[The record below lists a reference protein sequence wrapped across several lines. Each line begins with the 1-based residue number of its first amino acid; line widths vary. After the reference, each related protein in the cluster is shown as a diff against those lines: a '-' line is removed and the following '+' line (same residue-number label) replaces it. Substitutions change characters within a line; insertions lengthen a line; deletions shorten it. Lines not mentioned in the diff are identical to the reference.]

1 MLKLAVV
8 ALFTSGCGLLVS
20 EDTAV
25 HAARNAGLTD
35 VVVTDTHVFFA
46 GFAGCARDDAAG
58 FDVSGVNPN
67 GQRVEVTVCCGAVLK
82 GCTVRY

>member
-1 MLKLAVV
+1 MLKIATV
-8 ALFTSGCGLLVS
+8 ALLMTGCGLLVS
-20 EDTAV
+20 EDDAV
-25 HAARNAGLTD
+25 QAAQNAGLTR

-46 GFAGCARDDAAG
+46 GFAGCAKDDAAG

-67 GQRVEVTVCCGAVLK
+67 GQRVEVTVCCGAVFK